1 MLTLDNLQE
10 LEPKDKVW
18 EWLNR
23 LAKTLR
29 RPVTSREVA
38 HWSGV
43 ETVKVASILQSFKI
57 QGKVRPSHDHKG
69 WVILTT

>member
-1 MLTLDNLQE
+1 MLITESSEETL
-10 LEPKDKVW
+10 PKQKVW

-23 LAKTLR
+23 LAKVLK